1 MWAPVVAPPA
11 PHPEPAAA
19 EAPPNEIVEDMA
31 ARIVGLEARVTG
43 LEATIVGLEAT
54 IVGLEETIFITRR
67 RIERLDREAAQT
79 TLPGGEAPP
88 AASSSNACDG
98 RLPPDAMR
106 RERPHDQVMK
116 KWWAIHQWA
125 SLVAKYLQDDGAW
138 MMVPR
143 ER

>member
-1 MWAPVVAPPA
+1 MWAPGPVVAPPA
-11 PHPEPAAA
+11 PHPGPAAV
-19 EAPPNEIVEDMA
+19 EAPPNEIAEDMA
-31 ARIVGLEARVTG
+31 ARIVDLEARLTS

-54 IVGLEETIFITRR
+54 IVGLEEKIFITGRR
-67 RIERLDREAAQT
+67 VDSLDRGAAQT
-79 TLPGGEAPP
+79 

-106 RERPHDQVMK
+106 RERPHDRVMK
-116 KWWAIHQWA
+116 TWWAIHQWA

>member
-11 PHPEPAAA
+11 PHPGPAAA
-19 EAPPNEIVEDMA
+19 EAPPNEIAEDMA
-31 ARIVGLEARVTG
+31 ARIVDLEARVTS

-54 IVGLEETIFITRR
+54 IVGLEEKIFITGRR
-67 RIERLDREAAQT
+67 VDRLDREAAQT
-79 TLPGGEAPP
+79 

-106 RERPHDQVMK
+106 RERPHDRVMK
-116 KWWAIHQWA
+116 TWWAIHQWA

-143 ER
+143 ES